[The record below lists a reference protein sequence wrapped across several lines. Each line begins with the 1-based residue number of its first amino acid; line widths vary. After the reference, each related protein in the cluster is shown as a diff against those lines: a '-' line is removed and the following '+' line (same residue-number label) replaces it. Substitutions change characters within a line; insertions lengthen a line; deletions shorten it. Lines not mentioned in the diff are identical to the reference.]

1 MSLVNVRAAFEKAI
15 TDSIT
20 DVVPRVKIV
29 YDNLAFTSPGKT
41 VTYVTTSI
49 TFSQST
55 VQAQGAS
62 ADYYSGAIQ
71 ANVYVPKNK
80 GSARL
85 AAISESIIDGL
96 NTINNS
102 TYADPFSCSPRVGE
116 VTGPIPVEIED
127 RSHFLGIISCSF
139 FANS

>member
-20 DVVPRVKIV
+20 DVDPRVKIV

-96 NTINNS
+96 NIINTSNYVD
-102 TYADPFSCSPRVGE
+102 TFSCSPRVGE

>member
-20 DVVPRVKIV
+20 DVDPRVKIV

-96 NTINNS
+96 NTINTS

-116 VTGPIPVEIED
+116 VSGPIPVEIED
-127 RSHFLGIISCSF
+127 RSHFLGIVSCSF